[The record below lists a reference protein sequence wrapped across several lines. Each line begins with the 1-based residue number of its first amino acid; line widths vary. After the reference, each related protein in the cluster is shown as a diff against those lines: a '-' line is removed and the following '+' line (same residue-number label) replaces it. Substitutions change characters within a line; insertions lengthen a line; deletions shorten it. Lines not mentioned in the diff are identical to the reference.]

1 MSASTILRRAAPLLL
16 AALLAACAGTPDA
29 GPAPAGFYRV
39 AQGDTLW
46 RIATRNG
53 RSVAEIKR
61 WNKLS
66 GNDIQTGQLLR
77 VAPPGTSGG
86 SAPSGGKPA
95 PAKPAPSKPA
105 VDIRLA
111 WPVPGQVVARY
122 NGSTMKGIV
131 LAAQPGDPVKAAA
144 AGKVVYVGGGI
155 RTYGNLIVI
164 KHDARVITVYA
175 YNRELLVKDGASVQA
190 GQVIAKAGGSAGVPT
205 DRLHFEVRVDG
216 KAVDPAPYLP
226 DR

>member
-1 MSASTILRRAAPLLL
+1 MNLSPFLARIVPLAVAFLL
-16 AALLAACAGTPDA
+16 TACAGTPDA
-29 GPAPAGFYRV
+29 GPAPAGYYRV

-46 RIATRNG
+46 RIATKNS

-66 GNDIQTGQLLR
+66 DNDIQTGQLLR
-77 VAPPGTSGG
+77 VTPPGG
-86 SAPSGGKPA
+86 SPASSASSSKPVPA
-95 PAKPAPSKPA
+95 PAKPAT

-122 NGSTMKGIV
+122 NGSTMKGIA
-131 LAAQPGDPVKAAA
+131 LAVQPGEPVKAAA
-144 AGKVVYVGGGI
+144 GGKVVYVGGGI
-155 RTYGNLIVI
+155 RAYGNLIVI

-190 GQVIAKAGGSAGVPT
+190 GQVIAKAGGTAGVPN
-205 DRLHFEVRVDG
+205 DRMHFEVRVDG
-216 KAVDPAPYLP
+216 KAVDPSPYLP